1 MDKENKKSLND
12 ILNEYQI
19 IENELISSDG
29 EISEELENKLN
40 LHEKE
45 LGDKLD
51 GYEHFVR
58 YLKGKIEYL
67 KNMENHFSQRRK
79 VLENSIK
86 RCKNSMT
93 SSLLI
98 TGKNKVQTSDFNF
111 SLGKSKKW
119 SVNIDLLNEEEK
131 LSLIEKDLAENSF
144 QIKLS
149 DIKSEYSTID
159 SDDIPEWINIEESD
173 FIKVR

>member
-1 MDKENKKSLND
+1 MSDNKKSLND
-12 ILNEYQI
+12 ILNDYQI
-19 IENELISSDG
+19 LENELISSNG
-29 EISEELENKLN
+29 EIDDDLENKLN

-67 KNMENHFSQRRK
+67 KSMETHYTKRRK

-86 RCKNSMT
+86 RCKKSMT
-93 SSLLI
+93 SSLLL
-98 TGKNKVQTSDFNF
+98 TGKNKIQTSDFNF
-111 SLGKSKKW
+111 SLGNSHKW
-119 SVNIDLLNEEEK
+119 SVNTDILSNDEK
-131 LSLIEKDLAENSF
+131 RSLIEKELAENIF

-149 DIKSEYSTID
+149 DIKSEFKDMS
-159 SDDIPEWINIEESD
+159 SDDLPEWINIEESNY
-173 FIKVR
+173 IKVR

>member
-1 MDKENKKSLND
+1 MGNENKKSLND

-40 LHEKE
+40 LHKKE

-79 VLENSIK
+79 ALENSIK

-98 TGKNKVQTSDFNF
+98 TGKSKIQTSDFNF

-119 SVNIDLLNEEEK
+119 SVNIDLLDDEEK

-149 DIKSEYSTID
+149 DIKSEYSSID

>member
-1 MDKENKKSLND
+1 MENQKKKSLND
-12 ILNEYQI
+12 ILEDYQKL
-19 IENELISSDG
+19 ENELINNDG
-29 EISEELENKLN
+29 ELSEELEKKLN

-58 YLKGKIEYL
+58 YLKSKVEYL
-67 KNMENHFSQRRK
+67 KNMENHFSTRRK
-79 VLENSIK
+79 VLDNSIK
-86 RCKNSMT
+86 RCKKSMAN
-93 SSLLI
+93 SLLM
-98 TGKNKVQTSDFNF
+98 TGKSKLQTHDFNF

-119 SVNIDLLNEEEK
+119 SVNIDLLDESDKIDLVENG
-131 LSLIEKDLAENSF
+131 LAENIF

-149 DIKSEYSTID
+149 DLKTQYVDLED
-159 SDDIPEWINIEESD
+159 EKIPEWITIEATD

>member
-1 MDKENKKSLND
+1 MNDNNKSLND
-12 ILNEYQI
+12 ILNEYQLL
-19 IENELISSDG
+19 ENELISTNG
-29 EISEELENKLN
+29 EINEDLESKLN

-45 LGDKLD
+45 LGEKLD

-67 KNMENHFSQRRK
+67 KSMENHYSKRRK

-93 SSLLI
+93 SSLVI
-98 TGKNKVQTSDFNF
+98 TGKNKIQTSDFNF
-111 SLGKSKKW
+111 SLGKSQKW
-119 SVNIDLLNEEEK
+119 SINIEIMNENDKVE
-131 LSLIEKDLAENSF
+131 LIDKNLAENTF
-144 QIKLS
+144 QVKLS
-149 DIKSEYSTID
+149 DIKTEFSNTDSE
-159 SDDIPEWINIEESD
+159 DIPEWINIEETD

>member
-1 MDKENKKSLND
+1 MNNQNKKSLND
-12 ILNEYQI
+12 ILNEFQI
-19 IENELISSDG
+19 IENELIDSDG
-29 EISEELENKLN
+29 EISEELESKLN

-67 KNMENHFSQRRK
+67 KEMENHYNKRRK

-93 SSLLI
+93 SSLLL
-98 TGKNKVQTSDFNF
+98 TGKNKIQTSDFNY

-119 SVNIDLLNEEEK
+119 SINEDLINEDQRQE
-131 LSLIEKDLAENSF
+131 LINKELAENTF

-149 DIKSEYSTID
+149 DIKSEYKTMDSTD
-159 SDDIPEWINIEESD
+159 LPEWISIDESE

>member
-1 MDKENKKSLND
+1 MSDNKKSLND
-12 ILNEYQI
+12 ILNDYQI
-19 IENELISSDG
+19 LENELISNDG
-29 EISEELENKLN
+29 EIDDVLENKLN

-67 KNMENHFSQRRK
+67 KSMENHYTKRRK

-98 TGKNKVQTSDFNF
+98 TGKNKIQTSDFNF
-111 SLGKSKKW
+111 SLGKSQKW
-119 SVNIDLLNEEEK
+119 SVNTDILTDEQKSNLVEK
-131 LSLIEKDLAENSF
+131 ELAENTF
-144 QIKLS
+144 KIRLS
-149 DIKSEYSTID
+149 DVKAEYSDITM
-159 SDDIPEWINIEESD
+159 DDLPEWIDVEESE

>member
-1 MDKENKKSLND
+1 MSDNKKSLND
-12 ILNEYQI
+12 ILNDYQI
-19 IENELISSDG
+19 LENELISSNG
-29 EISEELENKLN
+29 EIDDDLENKLN

-67 KNMENHFSQRRK
+67 KSMETHYAKRRK

-93 SSLLI
+93 SSLVV
-98 TGKNKVQTSDFNF
+98 TGKNKIQTSDFNF
-111 SLGKSKKW
+111 SLGKSQKW
-119 SVNIDLLNEEEK
+119 SVNTEILSDDEK
-131 LSLIEKDLAENSF
+131 DSLIEKELAENSF

-149 DIKSEYSTID
+149 DIKTEYSNMD
-159 SDDIPEWINIEESD
+159 LDDLPEWIDVEQSE

>member
-1 MDKENKKSLND
+1 MYNQNKKSLND
-12 ILNEYQI
+12 ILEDYQNL
-19 IENELISSDG
+19 ENELINNNG
-29 EISEELENKLN
+29 ELSEELEQKLN

-45 LGDKLD
+45 LGEKLD

-58 YLKGKIEYL
+58 YLKSKVEYL
-67 KNMENHFSQRRK
+67 KNMENHFSTRRK

-93 SSLLI
+93 NSLLM
-98 TGKNKVQTSDFNF
+98 TGKNKLQTHDFNF

-119 SVNIDLLNEEEK
+119 SVDIDSLNDSEK
-131 LSLIEKDLAENSF
+131 LELVENGLAENIF

-149 DIKSEYSTID
+149 DIKNEYSD
-159 SDDIPEWINIEESD
+159 FEDEKIPKWIAIETSD